1 VVNENKNLLLY
12 LSRSILCCLVIHSC
26 SSVCVCCCWLY
37 RPIEIPFGDR
47 DQVGDYTLRV
57 DDIVEFNIA
66 TDRRDKLQRA
76 TNIGLSE
83 HTFFVSKEQR
93 EKVRVKNN

>member
-1 VVNENKNLLLY
+1 MF
-12 LSRSILCCLVIHSC
+12 
-26 SSVCVCCCWLY
+26 

-47 DQVGDYTLRV
+47 DPVGEYTLMV

-76 TNIGLSE
+76 TNIVLSE
-83 HTFFVSKEQR
+83 HTFFVSKEER
-93 EKVRVKNN
+93 EKVLWKITLSNVVPACQLYLVLVTTGHFWNNDINKIY

>member
-1 VVNENKNLLLY
+1 M
-12 LSRSILCCLVIHSC
+12 SLCVP
-26 SSVCVCCCWLY
+26 VCD

-47 DQVGDYTLRV
+47 DQVGDYTLTV

-76 TNIGLSE
+76 TNIVLSE

-93 EKVRVKNN
+93 EKVRVKVIVMLTVLFYIRLYSHISCSSLQICK